1 MCKLGYICGP
11 GSYDEEGRTVTS
23 SSPNPCPE
31 GFYQPGAPETRY
43 ECAVPCP
50 PGMYCVEA
58 TGVAVICP
66 PGRVCPGGTSY
77 LCPEGMWCKN
87 PGMTSPGPLCPPGHM
102 CPEGSVLPTLCDEGF
117 ACPAP
122 GGVVQEACPPGGLC
136 DRAGLA
142 VPSLC
147 PAGSYCPGGSAQ
159 AAEPPVP
166 CESGEYCP
174 AGSVAQRPCA
184 AGSYCPTPA
193 EEHPCPAGS
202 WCAAGSVEPTPC
214 PSGLLEFGLYCPEGG
229 GDPPAPCPAGS
240 WCPTP
245 AVRVPCAD
253 GTLCPPGSAVE
264 GAACPAGHFCP
275 GAAAQYVCHAGAKPC
290 AAGQGHQVFCNLVVD
305 DRVYC
310 IEGTSGQNHEEV
322 AAPPVPPTSLNNYS
336 LREAVEI
343 CLSVEPVEGLC
354 KGSPEMGWLSSLD
367 LSEWD
372 VSRVTDMDGLFNFPG
387 AKAFNGDLSRWDL
400 GAVTTAVGMF
410 EGAVAYTGVDV
421 SRGLEA
427 H

>member
-1 MCKLGYICGP
+1 
-11 GSYDEEGRTVTS
+11 V
-23 SSPNPCPE
+23 
-31 GFYQPGAPETRY
+31 
-43 ECAVPCP
+43 ECSNGTYCP
-50 PGMYCVEA
+50 PG
-58 TGVAVICP
+58 
-66 PGRVCPGGTSY
+66 
-77 LCPEGMWCKN
+77 
-87 PGMTSPGPLCPPGHM
+87 
-102 CPEGSVLPTLCDEGF
+102 
-117 ACPAP
+117 
-122 GGVVQEACPPGGLC
+122 
-136 DRAGLA
+136 
-142 VPSLC
+142 
-147 PAGSYCPGGSAQ
+147 SA
-159 AAEPPVP
+159 AD
-166 CESGEYCP
+166 G
-174 AGSVAQRPCA
+174 RPCA
-184 AGSYCPTPA
+184 AGSYCPTPS
-193 EEHPCPAGS
+193 EEVECPAGS
-202 WCAAGSVEPTPC
+202 WCEEGSVAPERCPT
-214 PSGLLEFGLYCPEGG
+214 GLFESGLYCPAGG
-229 GDPPAPCPAGS
+229 SHPRGVPCPAGS

-245 AVRVPCAD
+245 AVRVECAE
-253 GTLCPPGSAVE
+253 GTLCPQGSAAE
-264 GAACPAGHFCP
+264 GGPCPAGHFCP

-290 AAGQGHQVFCNLVVD
+290 AAGQEHQVFCNLVAG

-310 IEGTSGQNHEEV
+310 IEGTSVQNHTRV

-421 SRGLEA
+421 GRGMEA